1 MRDFIVPLTRSQGR
15 AARPYGINPGK
26 RHGNAGDRRPPDN
39 TFALQ
44 QIARD
49 IAPGLKSV
57 YIPSDPAPPKKSKGA
72 GTISTGWPCNAV
84 E

>member
-39 TFALQ
+39 TFA
-44 QIARD
+44 
-49 IAPGLKSV
+49 
-57 YIPSDPAPPKKSKGA
+57 SK
-72 GTISTGWPCNAV
+72 
-84 E
+84 